1 MQLIFPT
8 AQRVFNLAS
17 ASIRPLFNGLFMR
30 SVERSTSEMTGT
42 QAKRLNT
49 TKKLN
54 RIARDVEISQPN
66 LAAELRYFATRN

>member
-1 MQLIFPT
+1 
-8 AQRVFNLAS
+8 
-17 ASIRPLFNGLFMR
+17 MR
-30 SVERSTSEMTGT
+30 GVERSTSEVTCT
-42 QAKRLNT
+42 QAKRLST

>member
-8 AQRVFNLAS
+8 AQRVFDLVS
-17 ASIRPLFNGLFMR
+17 ASMRPLFNDLFMR
-30 SVERSTSEMTGT
+30 GMERSISEITCT
-42 QAKRLNT
+42 QAKRLST

>member
-42 QAKRLNT
+42 QAKRLGT

>member
-8 AQRVFNLAS
+8 AQRVFDLAS
-17 ASIRPLFNGLFMR
+17 ASMRPLFNGLFMR
-30 SVERSTSEMTGT
+30 AVEGSTSEMTGI
-42 QAKRLNT
+42 QAKRLST

-66 LAAELRYFATRN
+66 VAAELRYFATRN

>member
-8 AQRVFNLAS
+8 AQRVFDLAS
-17 ASIRPLFNGLFMR
+17 ASMRPLFNGLFMR
-30 SVERSTSEMTGT
+30 GVERSTSEMTGT
-42 QAKRLNT
+42 QAQRLST

>member
-1 MQLIFPT
+1 MQFIFPT
-8 AQRVFNLAS
+8 AQRVFDLAS
-17 ASIRPLFNGLFMR
+17 ASMSLLLNNVYMR
-30 SVERSTSEMTGT
+30 GVERSASELTCT
-42 QAKRLNT
+42 QAKRLST

>member
-1 MQLIFPT
+1 MQFIFPT
-8 AQRVFNLAS
+8 AQRLFDLAS
-17 ASIRPLFNGLFMR
+17 ASMRLLFNNVFMR
-30 SVERSTSEMTGT
+30 CVERNTSEVTCT
-42 QAKRLNT
+42 QAKRLST

>member
-30 SVERSTSEMTGT
+30 SVERSTSEITCT
-42 QAKRLNT
+42 QAKRLST

-54 RIARDVEISQPN
+54 RIARYVEISQPN
-66 LAAELRYFATRN
+66 LAAELRYLATRN

>member
-30 SVERSTSEMTGT
+30 SVERSTSEMTDT
-42 QAKRLNT
+42 QAKRLST

-66 LAAELRYFATRN
+66 LAAELRYLATRN

>member
-42 QAKRLNT
+42 QAQRLST